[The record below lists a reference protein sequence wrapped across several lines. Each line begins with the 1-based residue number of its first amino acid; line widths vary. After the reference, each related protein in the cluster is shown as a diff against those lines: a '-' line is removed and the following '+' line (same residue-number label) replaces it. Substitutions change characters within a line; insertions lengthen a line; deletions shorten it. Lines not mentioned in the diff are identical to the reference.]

1 MRPAV
6 RTFGM
11 ARHERETHEHGTTLP
26 PSADEAADLA
36 AFEARIR
43 EAEEQRARRILE
55 RLNAQ

>member
-1 MRPAV
+1 
-6 RTFGM
+6 M